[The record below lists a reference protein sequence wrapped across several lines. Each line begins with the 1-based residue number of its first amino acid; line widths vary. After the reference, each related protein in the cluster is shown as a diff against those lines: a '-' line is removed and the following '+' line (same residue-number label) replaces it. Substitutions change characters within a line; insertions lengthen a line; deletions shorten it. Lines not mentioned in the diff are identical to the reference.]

1 MNETLKGTSKVQL
14 AAATTLADLPYFSY
28 QVSPET
34 MAEEVAEQ
42 FQRDPELPGVLVVAG
57 DRVIGMISKVKFFER
72 MSQQFGRDLY
82 LPRPIKLMPE
92 IANPKVP
99 PLVLMARTPVEEAV
113 EQALNRPPAF
123 VYEPIVVR
131 TGKQLVLVDMRVV
144 LIAQAQVLSRK
155 NLFIQQQ
162 HLHTQQ
168 ILESLRVEKERN
180 QDYAKR
186 LESELTRTQQ
196 MNEALE
202 QQERSVREQA
212 ERIAQLNQ
220 RFISISQVLSERGQK
235 AFQETFTGVN
245 QITRHTAEVYRLS
258 ERLKRDVEIID
269 QATHQIA
276 EITRQVKNL
285 AVQAGLIAS
294 RSGQRTAGFDFIT
307 EAINKLANQVVV
319 ANQQVEEMANHFRH
333 HIREVVQSTASG
345 EKIARSLLSQVETTQ
360 QAIQELQTLLDAEG
374 TAAAETEEE
383 VRATAVVA

>member
-1 MNETLKGTSKVQL
+1 MNETVNAQPS
-14 AAATTLADLPYFSY
+14 AAATLADLPYFSY

-34 MAEEVAEQ
+34 ISQEVADE
-42 FQRDPELPGVLVVAG
+42 FQRHPELPGVLVVAG

-82 LPRPIKLMPE
+82 LPRPIKLIPE
-92 IANPKVP
+92 IARPEVL
-99 PLVLMARTPVEEAV
+99 PLVLMARTSVEEAV
-113 EQALNRPPAF
+113 QHALERPPSY
-123 VYEPIVVR
+123 VYEPVVVR
-131 TGKQLVLVDMRVV
+131 KGKQLVLVDMRVI
-144 LIAQAQVLSRK
+144 LIAQAQVLSKK

-168 ILESLRVEKERN
+168 LLEKLKVEKERN

-196 MNEALE
+196 MNEILE

-220 RFISISQVLSERGQK
+220 RFISISQVLSQRGRK
-235 AFQETFTGVN
+235 AFQETFIGVN
-245 QITRHTAEVYRLS
+245 QITQHTAEVYRLG
-258 ERLKRDVEIID
+258 ERLKHDVEIID
-269 QATHQIA
+269 QATCQIA
-276 EITRQVKNL
+276 EITRQVKHL

-294 RSGQRTAGFDFIT
+294 RSGQRMAGFDFIT
-307 EAINKLANQVVV
+307 EAINKLANQVVF

-345 EKIARSLLSQVETTQ
+345 EKIARSLLTQVEQTQ
-360 QAIQELQTLLDAEG
+360 QAIQELQALLNA
-374 TAAAETEEE
+374 EEE
-383 VRATAVVA
+383 TTESDKFDEFDAMPVASVA

>member
-1 MNETLKGTSKVQL
+1 MNETVNSQL
-14 AAATTLADLPYFSY
+14 SAAATLDDLPYFSY

-34 MAEEVAEQ
+34 ISEEVADE
-42 FQRDPELPGVLVVAG
+42 FQRHPELPGVLVVAG

-82 LPRPIKLMPE
+82 LPRPIKLIPE
-92 IANPKVP
+92 IAHPQVL
-99 PLVLMARTPVEEAV
+99 PLVLMAQTSVEEAV
-113 EQALNRPPAF
+113 ECALERPPNY
-123 VYEPIVVR
+123 VYEPVVVR
-131 TGKQLVLVDMRVV
+131 KGKQLVLVDMRVI
-144 LIAQAQVLSRK
+144 LIAQAQVLSKK

-168 ILESLRVEKERN
+168 LLEKLKVEKERN

-186 LESELTRTQQ
+186 LESELARTQQ

-220 RFISISQVLSERGQK
+220 RFISISQVLSQRGQK
-235 AFQETFTGVN
+235 AFQETFMGVN
-245 QITRHTAEVYRLS
+245 QITCHTAEVYRLS
-258 ERLKRDVEIID
+258 ERLKQDVEIID
-269 QATHQIA
+269 QATYQIA
-276 EITRQVKNL
+276 QITRQVKHL

-294 RSGQRTAGFDFIT
+294 RSGQQMANFDFIS
-307 EAINKLANQVVV
+307 EAINKLANQVVL

-345 EKIARSLLSQVETTQ
+345 EKIARSLLTQVEQTQ
-360 QAIQELQTLLDAEG
+360 QAIQELQALLNA
-374 TAAAETEEE
+374 EEE
-383 VRATAVVA
+383 TTASNEANESNAMAVAAVA